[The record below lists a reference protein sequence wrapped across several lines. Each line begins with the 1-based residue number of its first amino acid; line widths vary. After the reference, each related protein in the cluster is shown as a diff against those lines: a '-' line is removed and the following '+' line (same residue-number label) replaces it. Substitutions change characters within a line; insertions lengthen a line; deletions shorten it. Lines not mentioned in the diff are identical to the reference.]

1 MAGAKETPRQKMIGM
16 MYLVLTCL
24 LALNVSKEV
33 LQGFVTINENI
44 ETTNSNFS
52 NNTSLMLKAFDDAIK
67 NGHPEVKG
75 YYEKAKL
82 ACTKTQKTYDYIEI
96 LKQQVK
102 QYTEAVSCADTMR
115 LANIEKLDDY
125 DKPTFF
131 LLGDDEAK
139 PKTGTY
145 SANEL
150 RNEVNGLAS
159 ELNLLINTMT
169 EKDGLKLPEEDAKVL
184 REQIKLFTPTDNYF
198 NKEGERITWETRNFY
213 HMPLAAVITNLSK
226 IQSDIRNIEAELV
239 NKFASAS
246 GKLSINFNSYQARIV
261 PTSQYVQTGNNYE
274 ADVFLSAT
282 STEFKDDNIQFILGD
297 VDTTSGNLMPGAE
310 VLPIK
315 AGNGKIAIP
324 AVAIGKKEIKGWIKF
339 KNGMGKFQYFP
350 YQNEYVVANSAV
362 AVSADKMNVLYIGAD
377 NDLSISAAG
386 IAPTEMVV
394 VGSGCGINLK
404 NTGSGK
410 YIAKVSTT
418 GTCSIN
424 VYERTAN
431 GNKLH
436 GAPKLFKVKKFPTP
450 PVKLLGRPCYG
461 TIDIPASEVK
471 LLSSIGVDLS
481 MFDFNVP
488 FKIIKYNIS
497 LALNNKLG
505 DSKTINGNNLNGVFA
520 SELSKIKKGDKVYI
534 EDIVVMGP
542 DGQRNMGNVKINV
555 K

>member
-1 MAGAKETPRQKMIGM
+1 MANAKETPRQKMIGM

-52 NNTSLMLKAFDDAIK
+52 NNTQLMLKAFDDAIK

-102 QYTEAVSCADTMR
+102 QYTEAVSGADTMR

-159 ELNLLINTMT
+159 ELNSLINTMT
-169 EKDGLKLPEEDAKVL
+169 EKNGLKLPEEDANVL

-246 GKLSINFNSYQARIV
+246 GKLSINFNSYEAKIV
-261 PTSQYVQTGNNYE
+261 PSSQYVQSGDNYS
-274 ADVFLSAT
+274 ASVFLSAT
-282 STEFKDDNIQFILGD
+282 SSEFTEDNIQFILGD
-297 VDTTSGNLMPGAE
+297 VDTASGKLMPGAA
-310 VLPIK
+310 VLPIEK
-315 AGNGKIAIP
+315 GTGKISIP
-324 AVAIGKKEIKGWIKF
+324 AAGVGRKDIKGWIKF
-339 KNGMGKFQYFP
+339 KDGMGKYRYFP

-362 AVSADKMNVLYIGAD
+362 SVSAEKMNVLYIGAD
-377 NDLSISAAG
+377 NELSISAAG
-386 IAPTEMVV
+386 VAPTDLMVTA
-394 VGSGCGINLK
+394 SGCGINLT
-404 NTGSGK
+404 NNGNGK
-410 YIAKVSTT
+410 YIAKVAST
-418 GTCSIN
+418 GTASIQ
-424 VYERTAN
+424 VYEKTTN
-431 GNKLH
+431 GNKIQ
-436 GAPKLFKVKKFPTP
+436 GAPKYFRVKKFPSP
-450 PVKLLGRPCYG
+450 PLKLLGRTCNG
-461 TIDIPASEVK
+461 TIEVPATEAK
-471 LLSSIGVDLS
+471 LLNAIGVDMS
-481 MFDFNVP
+481 AYEYNVP
-488 FKIIKYNIS
+488 FKVTRFAIS
-497 LALNNKLG
+497 LYQNNRLSE
-505 DSKTINGNNLNGVFA
+505 SKVINGNNLNGVFA
-520 SELSKIKKGDKVYI
+520 SEISKLKKGERIYI
-534 EDIVVMGP
+534 EEVQVKGP
-542 DGQRNMGNVKINV
+542 DGDRTLPNAKILI